1 MACLMCT
8 TQCLVYV
15 GCTGDL
21 GPGRPAR
28 SEPSVTAGMYTYSS
42 CHGNSYCGAV
52 LLFSLRTHDQ
62 NTSPCS
68 QPPLQLFGQVM
79 YDEFDQKAV
88 EEPQN
93 KAGTRLARVGMRLEA
108 GTRLALVDM
117 IHYPVTLLS
126 SHGTGED
133 PCR

>member
-1 MACLMCT
+1 MCT

-52 LLFSLRTHDQ
+52 LLFSLSTHDQ

-79 YDEFDQKAV
+79 YNEFDQKAV

-93 KAGTRLARVGMRLEA
+93 KTGMSGNEAGSGDKAGTSGY
-108 GTRLALVDM
+108 D
-117 IHYPVTLLS
+117 TLS
-126 SHGTGED
+126 
-133 PCR
+133 